1 MHGRLSLSAD
11 CQVQV
16 IFETDSAPLVGGTI
30 NMRPRGGGGKEVVKM
45 LSLRRRER
53 KAQNDVIR
61 DTHAQAAKTKVM
73 PERMAALTD
82 RGLKRPTNQDR
93 VLAQELPNESILL
106 AVADG
111 VGGIEGGETASA
123 EAIEALLTELAN
135 APDDEPTAALARA
148 FSVANERV
156 RARAG
161 ERPELEGMASTLAAA
176 LVRGNTAWVANAG
189 DSRVYRVHKAQ
200 LQQLTMDHTWVAEQ
214 LRAGRLTDEEAKR
227 SAFRNVIT
235 RGIGIANAVE
245 PDIVGPVTLEK
256 GDVLLL
262 CSDGLY
268 RAVSDAQI
276 ASVLGSGTPHS
287 MAERLIRLA
296 NDAGGPDNISAVVF
310 RTDG

>member
-16 IFETDSAPLVGGTI
+16 IFETERAPLVRDTI
-30 NMRPRGGGGKEVVKM
+30 ITGEGDRGKEVVKM
-45 LSLRRRER
+45 LSLRRRGR

-61 DTHAQAAKTKVM
+61 DAHAQAPKTKVM

-93 VLAQELPNESILL
+93 VLAQELPGESILL

-123 EAIEALLTELAN
+123 EAIDALLTELAN
-135 APDDEPTAALARA
+135 ARDDDPSAALARA
-148 FSVANERV
+148 FSAANERV
-156 RARAG
+156 RARAV
-161 ERPELEGMASTLAAA
+161 ERPELERMASTLAAA
-176 LVRGNTAWVANAG
+176 LVRGNTAWTANAG
-189 DSRVYRVHKAQ
+189 DSRVYLFHQAQ

-235 RGIGIANAVE
+235 RGIGIADAVE
-245 PDIVGPVTLEK
+245 PDIVGPATLEK

-268 RAVSDAQI
+268 RMVSDAAI
-276 ASVLGSGTPHS
+276 ARVLESGTPHS

-296 NDAGGPDNISAVVF
+296 NEAGGSDNISVVVF
-310 RTDG
+310 HTDS